1 MILKIGIFLVEM
13 NKLKF
18 NKDKCLTVGSK
29 KAKQEHSKK
38 KQYVFVWLSMCD
50 TAIYSK
56 KYIFVW

>member
-50 TAIYSK
+50 TVIYS
-56 KYIFVW
+56 